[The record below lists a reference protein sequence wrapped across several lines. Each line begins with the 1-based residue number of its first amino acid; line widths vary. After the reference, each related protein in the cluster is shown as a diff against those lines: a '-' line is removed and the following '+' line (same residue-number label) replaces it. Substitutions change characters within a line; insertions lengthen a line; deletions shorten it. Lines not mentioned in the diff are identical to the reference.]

1 MVPKEFWEWP
11 EKYTNYMVHIT
22 LINFISKLQDNW
34 NFLLKKLFLSV
45 LFSLSVSMFSI
56 FTFSPG

>member
-34 NFLLKKLFLSV
+34 NFLLKKLFFKCTIQFIS
-45 LFSLSVSMFSI
+45 
-56 FTFSPG
+56 